1 MIGTEEETKESITMA
16 VVGMK
21 QLLEAGVHFGHQT
34 RRWNPK
40 MKPYIYTERNG
51 IHIIDLQ
58 KTVTMLEKAYDFVQD
73 VTRQGGRVL
82 FVGTKKQ
89 AQEAVAEEAAR
100 AGQFFVNQR
109 WLGGLLTNFQTIQQ
123 RLRRLDELEEMRETG
138 MFDRLPKKEQL
149 KLNDEIAKLTRMLG
163 GIRGM
168 RRLPEALFVVDTR
181 KEHIAIHEA
190 RRLDI
195 PIVALLDTNSD
206 PDEVDYAIPANDDAI
221 RAVRLLSGKIAD
233 AAYEGTQERASV
245 MAEEEA
251 GEEELEA
258 YAGGYSAEPEGYD
271 ASIDAIESEPVEIES
286 TEEPLAEEAGPAASA
301 PDDDLVPIAA
311 GGIAEAQVGA
321 PYADQT
327 DVEGA
332 AAGGGH
338 DAPADLATGDADA
351 NLVDTGQDA
360 MAGDIPPA
368 ADESRLGVHPDAAE

>member
-1 MIGTEEETKESITMA
+1 
-16 VVGMK
+16 MK

-89 AQEAVAEEAAR
+89 AQEAVAEEATR
-100 AGQFFVNQR
+100 AGQFYVNQR

-123 RLRRLDELEEMRETG
+123 RLRRLDQLEEMRETG
-138 MFDRLPKKEQL
+138 VFDRLPKKEQL

-168 RRLPEALFVVDTR
+168 RRLPDALFVVDTR

-206 PDEVDYAIPANDDAI
+206 PDEVDYAVPANDDAI

-233 AAYEGTQERASV
+233 AAYEGAQERASV

-258 YAGGYSAEPEGYD
+258 YADGYSAEPEGYD
-271 ASIDAIESEPVEIES
+271 ASIEGIELAPPAITEDELAHAPEAVPNGESAVLEES
-286 TEEPLAEEAGPAASA
+286 APLAA
-301 PDDDLVPIAA
+301 PS
-311 GGIAEAQVGA
+311 GGAAEAHVDG
-321 PYADQT
+321 PDGDQT
-327 DVEGA
+327 DVEGG

-338 DAPADLATGDADA
+338 DAPADLATGDASA
-351 NLVDTGQDA
+351 NLGDTGEDA
-360 MAGDIPPA
+360 VAGEIPPA